1 MVVEVVVVVV
11 GVEVGEVEVEMV
23 DSGGGNICCYNWGK
37 SVGRNCDP
45 GAVIVLLAL

>member
-1 MVVEVVVVVV
+1 MKVS
-11 GVEVGEVEVEMV
+11 VEVGEVEVEMV
-23 DSGGGNICCYNWGK
+23 VSTGCSGGGGGYVCCYNWGK